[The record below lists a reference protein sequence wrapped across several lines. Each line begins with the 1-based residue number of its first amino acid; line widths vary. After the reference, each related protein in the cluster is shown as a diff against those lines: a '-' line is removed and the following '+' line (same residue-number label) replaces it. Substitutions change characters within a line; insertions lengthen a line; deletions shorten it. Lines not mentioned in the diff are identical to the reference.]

1 MRRRF
6 FFSFGRRQ
14 ALDIAQ
20 HTCLKSVI
28 REEFGRQLYTS
39 SFEAY
44 IDYRRRLASLRISG
58 TKAWLLSID

>member
-20 HTCLKSVI
+20 HACLKSVI

-39 SFEAY
+39 SFEPILIIAAAWPLS
-44 IDYRRRLASLRISG
+44 DYFRDKSMAAL
-58 TKAWLLSID
+58 D